1 MSTSANKVKRKR
13 RASTNAIREIKKE
26 QGRTHTIIPVA
37 PFNRLTQEIAQSYRT
52 DVRFKGEAHKAL
64 HMATESHLV
73 EVFQG
78 ANKVAIHGGRET
90 VQPKDVQLALDL
102 MTNQ

>member
-1 MSTSANKVKRKR
+1 MSTQATKVKRKR
-13 RASTNAIREIKKE
+13 RAATNAIREIKRE

-37 PFNRLTQEIAQSYRT
+37 PFNRLTQEIAQEYKT
-52 DVRFKGEAHKAL
+52 DMRFKSDAHKAL
-64 HMATESHLV
+64 HMGAEAYLV

-78 ANKVAIHGGRET
+78 ANKVAIHSGRET
-90 VQPKDVQLALDL
+90 VQPKDVRLALDL